1 MTKTEINHIHST
13 DVILE
18 QTTEVMRQYLNIK
31 KENPDSILLY
41 RLGDFYETF
50 FEDAELLSRELQV
63 TLTGRDA
70 GKTYGR
76 IPLAGIP
83 CKSLDS
89 YLEKN
94 DLPDAIIIPGGMPGS
109 TNLANCNK
117 LLNLVEKAFDEEKLI
132 CAICAAP
139 AVVLGKTKLL
149 KDKDWTC
156 YPGMENHAESYLS
169 SFNSE
174 ARLVKSGNLI
184 TAKGPGVAEEFS
196 MEIVKTLF
204 DDSLKEKIKTASI
217 QR

>member
-1 MTKTEINHIHST
+1 MSKKIIVFLADGFEEIEALSPVDYLRRAGAEVLTVSINDDEFVRGSHNIIVKT
-13 DVILE
+13 DL
-18 QTTEVMRQYLNIK
+18 R
-31 KENPDSILLY
+31 
-41 RLGDFYETF
+41 
-50 FEDAELLSRELQV
+50 
-63 TLTGRDA
+63 
-70 GKTYGR
+70 
-76 IPLAGIP
+76 
-83 CKSLDS
+83 LDS

-109 TNLANCNK
+109 TNLANCTK
-117 LLNLVEKAFDEEKLI
+117 LLNLVEKAFDKEKLI

-204 DDSLKEKIKTASI
+204 DDSLKEKIKAASI